1 VRVALCVDALAPH
14 PGGIGR
20 YTWELCQGLRHRGE
34 ISSLHYV
41 ARGRLIDEPERL
53 LRGERLPRRRLLSRL
68 IADRKRKQVLRTSLV
83 HGPNYFLPQNAD
95 HGVITVHDL
104 SVFRFPESHP
114 AERVKAFELQF
125 IRSLER
131 SLRIITD
138 TETVR
143 RELIDMFAVDPEKVT
158 AVPLGVSPR
167 FRPAGAEAVAGV
179 VEQWGLAPGSYGLC
193 VSTQEPRKKIPELI
207 RAWRSLPR
215 SIRDRFP
222 LVLAGGS
229 GWENETLLAE
239 IESAAAEGWVL
250 NLGFVEDAV
259 LPQLYAGA
267 ALFVYPSTYEGF
279 GLPPLEAMASGV
291 PVIVANQS
299 CLPEVCGDAARYVD
313 PDDTGGLAAAI
324 HESLCNAD
332 WRSETVQRGL
342 NRAAQFTWDRCIE
355 DTVGVYRSVT
365 PRS

>member
-20 YTWELCQGLRHRGE
+20 YTWELCKGLRRREE
-34 ISSLHYV
+34 ISTVHYV

-53 LRGERLPRRRLLSRL
+53 LRGEPLPRQRALPRL
-68 IADRKRKQVLRTSLV
+68 IAKRKLKQVLRASLV
-83 HGPNYFLPQNAD
+83 HGPNYFLPEIVEQ
-95 HGVITVHDL
+95 GVITVHDL

-114 AERVKAFELQF
+114 AARVKAFERQF
-125 IRSLER
+125 IPSLER

-167 FRPAGAEAVAGV
+167 VRPAGVDAVAGV

-207 RAWRSLPR
+207 RAWRNLPR

-229 GWENETLLAE
+229 GWKNETLLAE
-239 IESAAAEGWVL
+239 IETAAAERWVL

-259 LPQLYAGA
+259 LPQLYAGPRF
-267 ALFVYPSTYEGF
+267 LFIPPPTRVSVCRRSKQWQVAFRRSSPINHVFRRFVETQRAMSTPTTPAI
-279 GLPPLEAMASGV
+279 LPRQSTRASVMPVGGRRPFSEA
-291 PVIVANQS
+291 
-299 CLPEVCGDAARYVD
+299 
-313 PDDTGGLAAAI
+313 
-324 HESLCNAD
+324 
-332 WRSETVQRGL
+332 
-342 NRAAQFTWDRCIE
+342 
-355 DTVGVYRSVT
+355 
-365 PRS
+365 